1 MLLQMRIE
9 PYTLSPRLSPS
20 QHFYILLLLF
30 LEVKDLSTSFN
41 HSNKRMSVSSKDIKK
56 HLELLQRIMSFC
68 AVSVFLPRSQANDLA
83 VLVSRMQKNAD
94 KVEKNILQS
103 EELLDEVGIL

>member
-1 MLLQMRIE
+1 
-9 PYTLSPRLSPS
+9 
-20 QHFYILLLLF
+20 
-30 LEVKDLSTSFN
+30 
-41 HSNKRMSVSSKDIKK
+41 
-56 HLELLQRIMSFC
+56 MSFC

-103 EELLDEVGIL
+103 EELLDEVGRTGDYETWTREHKNTHFDTRKPLPDHFWPISM

>member
-1 MLLQMRIE
+1 
-9 PYTLSPRLSPS
+9 
-20 QHFYILLLLF
+20 
-30 LEVKDLSTSFN
+30 
-41 HSNKRMSVSSKDIKK
+41 MSVSSKDIKK
-56 HLELLQRIMSFC
+56 HLELLQTIMPFC
-68 AVSVFLPRSQANDLA
+68 AVSVFFPRSQANDLA

>member
-1 MLLQMRIE
+1 M
-9 PYTLSPRLSPS
+9 
-20 QHFYILLLLF
+20 
-30 LEVKDLSTSFN
+30 
-41 HSNKRMSVSSKDIKK
+41 
-56 HLELLQRIMSFC
+56 ELLQTIMPFC
-68 AVSVFLPRSQANDLA
+68 AVSVFFPRSQANDLA